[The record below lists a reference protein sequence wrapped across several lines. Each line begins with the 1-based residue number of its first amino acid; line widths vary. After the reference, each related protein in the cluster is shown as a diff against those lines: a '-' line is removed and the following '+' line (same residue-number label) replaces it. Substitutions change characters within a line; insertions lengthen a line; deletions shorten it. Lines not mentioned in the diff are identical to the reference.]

1 MKKAT
6 APAAK
11 KGEGLETHGENAMFA
26 VKNHHS
32 IPQEIAAKKNRADGL
47 GRAVLRNSKRP
58 SAKLGLPL
66 LGRIIV

>member
-32 IPQEIAAKKNRADGL
+32 IPQEIAAKKNREALMD
-47 GRAVLRNSKRP
+47 
-58 SAKLGLPL
+58 
-66 LGRIIV
+66 